1 MDEPPRKRASSP
13 APDPGSVAAPDSPTG
28 PVDIVL
34 TGAGAGARLGSPVPK
49 AFVEVAGRP
58 LVAHALEAASA
69 VEPRRVAITVPE
81 AGAADWIR
89 RVRDLGSS
97 VRVIGVA
104 GGATRQESVRR
115 GLEALAGAADETGE
129 PGPELVLV
137 HDAARPC
144 ASPALWRRVLESAR
158 ATGAAVPVLPA
169 VDCLKRVDASGRVEA
184 TLDRERIVRV
194 QTPQGFRWEWLWEA
208 HRSDGGGAP
217 DDAALVEGR
226 GRTVATVEGEP
237 RNLKVTRP
245 EDLRAAAR
253 ALGAAEGL
261 GPGSVP
267 AGRVGHGWDVHRLV
281 EGRRLVLGGVEIAH
295 RSGLAGHSDADV
307 LAHAITDA
315 LLGAAGLG
323 DIGSHFPDDDPRW
336 KDSDSL
342 ELLGRV
348 VDLVRESGHGIAN
361 VDATVRAEEPR
372 LAPHVEPMRHEL
384 ARVLGVPVEQVSVKA
399 TTGEGVGPVG
409 RGEAIVA
416 EAVALL
422 LAGER

>member
-1 MDEPPRKRASSP
+1 
-13 APDPGSVAAPDSPTG
+13 
-28 PVDIVL
+28 
-34 TGAGAGARLGSPVPK
+34 
-49 AFVEVAGRP
+49 
-58 LVAHALEAASA
+58 
-69 VEPRRVAITVPE
+69 
-81 AGAADWIR
+81 
-89 RVRDLGSS
+89 
-97 VRVIGVA
+97 
-104 GGATRQESVRR
+104 
-115 GLEALAGAADETGE
+115 
-129 PGPELVLV
+129 
-137 HDAARPC
+137 
-144 ASPALWRRVLESAR
+144 
-158 ATGAAVPVLPA
+158 
-169 VDCLKRVDASGRVEA
+169 
-184 TLDRERIVRV
+184 
-194 QTPQGFRWEWLWEA
+194 
-208 HRSDGGGAP
+208 
-217 DDAALVEGR
+217 
-226 GRTVATVEGEP
+226 
-237 RNLKVTRP
+237 
-245 EDLRAAAR
+245 
-253 ALGAAEGL
+253 
-261 GPGSVP
+261 
-267 AGRVGHGWDVHRLV
+267 
-281 EGRRLVLGGVEIAH
+281 VLGGVEIAH

-315 LLGAAGLG
+315 RLGAAGLG